1 MVLDG
6 KTRRR
11 MNQREWEC
19 FEDGVNY
26 ERDRIIKL
34 LEEWGTLKIT
44 PYCEIPIW
52 LAKELIRGESND

>member
-1 MVLDG
+1 MVSDG

-26 ERDRIIKL
+26 ERDRII
-34 LEEWGTLKIT
+34 
-44 PYCEIPIW
+44 
-52 LAKELIRGESND
+52 ELIKSGKWVGETLSDDITKLITLIGDKLND